1 MPPRVLTFQSLVATR
16 WRLKGENSL
25 PTIKLT
31 RKAVSAIEPTDKS
44 VIYFDE
50 TVKGFGLKVMPTGA
64 RSWVLEYRPGAGG
77 RGVAKKRLKIGSPA
91 TMSPEDARELA
102 VRTLARVTLGAD
114 PASARSEERSSPTVS
129 DLVDAFMRDH
139 VAAKRKPK
147 TEKEYQIIV
156 DRHIKPVLGSMR
168 ASAVV
173 PADVARLQAQI
184 TRGKSNLDN
193 GGRTMANRTLA
204 VLSAA
209 FNWGQGMGLVPD
221 GLNPTKRVERFKENQ
236 KERFLT
242 SAELNAFGDALIEAE
257 TIGLQYE
264 VDESKPKAKHAAKLE
279 NRRTVYG
286 PHLAAAFRLLLLTGA
301 RKSEILKLR
310 WNEVDLERG
319 VLFLPDSKTGRKT
332 VVLSA
337 AALAIL
343 TDLPRVGA
351 FVIAG
356 DTAGTEDEKPRYDLN
371 KPWAALLKRA
381 GLEGVRLHDLRH
393 SFASVGVGGSLGL
406 PIVGKLLGHTQPA
419 TTARYAHLDTDP
431 LKKAVDTI
439 GSKITA
445 AMGGANGKA

>member
-1 MPPRVLTFQSLVATR
+1 M
-16 WRLKGENSL
+16 
-25 PTIKLT
+25 
-31 RKAVSAIEPTDKS
+31 
-44 VIYFDE
+44 
-50 TVKGFGLKVMPTGA
+50 
-64 RSWVLEYRPGAGG
+64 
-77 RGVAKKRLKIGSPA
+77 
-91 TMSPEDARELA
+91 
-102 VRTLARVTLGAD
+102 
-114 PASARSEERSSPTVS
+114 S

-173 PADVARLQAQI
+173 PADVARLQSHI
-184 TRGKSNLDN
+184 TRGKSKLEN
-193 GGRTMANRTLA
+193 GGRTMANCTLA

-209 FNWGQGMGLVPD
+209 FNWAQGMGLVPD

-264 VDESKPKAKHAAKLE
+264 IDEKKPKAKHAAKLE

-286 PHLAAAFRLLLLTGA
+286 PHLVAAFRLLLLTGA
-301 RKSEILKLR
+301 RKSEILNLR
-310 WNEVDLERG
+310 WNEIDLERG

-337 AALAIL
+337 AALSIL
-343 TDLPRVGA
+343 SDLPRIGM

-356 DTAGTEDEKPRYDLN
+356 DFSG
-371 KPWAALLKRA
+371 
-381 GLEGVRLHDLRH
+381 
-393 SFASVGVGGSLGL
+393 
-406 PIVGKLLGHTQPA
+406 
-419 TTARYAHLDTDP
+419 
-431 LKKAVDTI
+431 
-439 GSKITA
+439 
-445 AMGGANGKA
+445 NG

>member
-1 MPPRVLTFQSLVATR
+1 M
-16 WRLKGENSL
+16 

-31 RKAVSAIEPTDKS
+31 RKAVSAIAPGEKP

-50 TVKGFGLKVMPTGA
+50 LVKGFGLKVMPTGA

-91 TMSPEDARELA
+91 TMSPEDAREQA
-102 VRTLARVTLGAD
+102 IRTLARVTLGAD
-114 PASARSEERSSPTVS
+114 PASARSDERSSPTVS

-173 PADVARLQAQI
+173 PADVARLQSHI
-184 TRGKSNLDN
+184 TRGKSKLEN
-193 GGRTMANRTLA
+193 GGRTMANCTLA

-209 FNWGQGMGLVPD
+209 FNWAQGMGLVPD

-264 VDESKPKAKHAAKLE
+264 IDEKKPKAKHAAKLE

-286 PHLAAAFRLLLLTGA
+286 PHLVAAFRLLLLTGA
-301 RKSEILKLR
+301 RKSEILNLR
-310 WNEVDLERG
+310 WNEIDLERG

-337 AALAIL
+337 AALSIL
-343 TDLPRVGA
+343 SDLPRIGM

-356 DTAGTEDEKPRYDLN
+356 DFSG
-371 KPWAALLKRA
+371 
-381 GLEGVRLHDLRH
+381 
-393 SFASVGVGGSLGL
+393 
-406 PIVGKLLGHTQPA
+406 
-419 TTARYAHLDTDP
+419 
-431 LKKAVDTI
+431 
-439 GSKITA
+439 
-445 AMGGANGKA
+445 NG